1 MEKNTFRVELPF
13 FVGFYESPIYN
24 SDTLYYEFLEED
36 NMEYYR
42 SIFEDEA
49 ITSDDLDIDFNA
61 FKKAVSEKF
70 CDVFYNSDA
79 CPSYINNVEFE
90 GVKSPMY
97 YNFETDRVYANI
109 TFDDDWRDRI
119 KDFMTN
125 NKTWLKERINH
136 DWSDRDGFWSFL
148 SNDYDDW
155 YNEFN
160 EENVDERM
168 ISVMLRYI
176 MEDNDENIYD
186 DLLISLLEDIYISE
200 YIVTTDEYKKKKKM
214 KNNLE
219 K

>member
-13 FVGFYESPIYN
+13 FAGFYESPIYN
-24 SDTLYYEFLEED
+24 CDTLYYEFLEED

-42 SIFEDEA
+42 SIFEDEN
-49 ITSDDLDIDFNA
+49 ITSEDLDIDFDA
-61 FKKAVSEKF
+61 FKKAVSKQF
-70 CDVFYNSDA
+70 CDVFYNADA
-79 CPSYINNVEFE
+79 CPSFINSIEFE
-90 GVKSPMY
+90 GVKSPTY

-119 KDFMTN
+119 KDFMTK
-125 NKTWLKERINH
+125 NKTWLKDRIKH

-155 YNEFN
+155 FNEFN

-168 ISVMLRYI
+168 ISVMLQYI
-176 MEDNDENIYD
+176 MEDNDKNIYD
-186 DLLISLLEDIYISE
+186 DLLCSLLENIYISE
-200 YIVTTDEYKKKKKM
+200 YIVTTDEYKEKKKLE
-214 KNNLE
+214 NNLE

>member
-13 FVGFYESPIYN
+13 FAGFYESPIYN
-24 SDTLYYEFLEED
+24 CDTLYYEFLEED

-42 SIFEDEA
+42 SIFEDEN
-49 ITSDDLDIDFNA
+49 ITSEDLDIDFDA
-61 FKKAVSEKF
+61 FKKAVSEQF
-70 CDVFYNSDA
+70 CDVFYNADA
-79 CPSYINNVEFE
+79 CPSFINGIEFE
-90 GVKSPMY
+90 GVKSPTY

-119 KDFMTN
+119 KDFMTK
-125 NKTWLKERINH
+125 NKTWLKDRINH

-155 YNEFN
+155 FNEFN

-168 ISVMLRYI
+168 ISVMLQYI

-186 DLLISLLEDIYISE
+186 DLLCSLLENIYISE
-200 YIVTTDEYKKKKKM
+200 YIITTDEYKEKKKVGK
-214 KNNLE
+214 
-219 K
+219 

>member
-13 FVGFYESPIYN
+13 FAGFYESPIYN
-24 SDTLYYEFLEED
+24 CDTLYYEFLEED

-42 SIFEDEA
+42 SIFEDEN
-49 ITSDDLDIDFNA
+49 ITSEDLDIDFDA
-61 FKKAVSEKF
+61 FKKAVSKQF
-70 CDVFYNSDA
+70 CDVFYNADA
-79 CPSYINNVEFE
+79 CPSFINGIEFE

-119 KDFMTN
+119 KDFMTK
-125 NKTWLKERINH
+125 NKTWLKDRINH

-155 YNEFN
+155 FNEFN

-168 ISVMLRYI
+168 ISVMLQYI
-176 MEDNDENIYD
+176 MEDSDENVYD
-186 DLLISLLEDIYISE
+186 DLLGSLLENIYISE
-200 YIVTTDEYKKKKKM
+200 YIVTTDEYKEKKKVGK
-214 KNNLE
+214 
-219 K
+219 

>member
-13 FVGFYESPIYN
+13 FAGFYESPIYN
-24 SDTLYYEFLEED
+24 CDTLYYEFLEED

-42 SIFEDEA
+42 SIFEDEN
-49 ITSDDLDIDFNA
+49 ITSEDLDIDFDA
-61 FKKAVSEKF
+61 FKKAVSEQF
-70 CDVFYNSDA
+70 CDVFYNADA
-79 CPSYINNVEFE
+79 CPSFINGIEFE
-90 GVKSPMY
+90 GVKSPTY

-119 KDFMTN
+119 KDFMTK
-125 NKTWLKERINH
+125 NKTWLKDRINH

-155 YNEFN
+155 FNEFN

-168 ISVMLRYI
+168 ISVMLQYI

-186 DLLISLLEDIYISE
+186 DLLCSLLENIYISE
-200 YIVTTDEYKKKKKM
+200 YIVTTDEYKEKKK
-214 KNNLE
+214 
-219 K
+219 